1 MIWDINP
8 NHRLRLHQSEFWRTN
23 KNFRLVY
30 FFRIEKR
37 LSFIETTYI
46 RAFSQF
52 RVLNTFAYDKC
63 FIDGNQG
70 CSDSHSHFVAIP
82 WDHDAPIYRGSFAPT
97 FRRSA
102 HVSCDM
108 NNNLWDDYVARMP
121 HASVS
126 QRRISLPFIIE
137 PHRFFDS
144 LSTIERSCRN
154 MTIKIDYYFK

>member
-1 MIWDINP
+1 MIRIIVCVFISQ
-8 NHRLRLHQSEFWRTN
+8 LWRAN
-23 KNFRLVY
+23 KNFRLAC

-37 LSFIETTYI
+37 SGITVYSDCLYSRI
-46 RAFSQF
+46 FSIYCI
-52 RVLNTFAYDKC
+52 LNTFAYGDKC
-63 FIDGNQG
+63 FIDGTQG

-102 HVSCDM
+102 YVSCDM

-126 QRRISLPFIIE
+126 QRRICHS
-137 PHRFFDS
+137 
-144 LSTIERSCRN
+144 
-154 MTIKIDYYFK
+154 